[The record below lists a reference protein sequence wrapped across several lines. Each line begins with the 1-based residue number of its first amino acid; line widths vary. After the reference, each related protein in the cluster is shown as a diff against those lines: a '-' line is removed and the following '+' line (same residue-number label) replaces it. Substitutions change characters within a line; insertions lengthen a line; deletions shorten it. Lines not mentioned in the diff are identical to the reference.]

1 MSSTQ
6 VVTKVLTQGRYAGGQ
21 VRSTPLLCAVC
32 RMYSLL
38 QGQEYTMAYRIMYW
52 RPGMAAFKEYR
63 DSVGRN
69 VSILFIY
76 HIILQSIRC
85 SECCVDNCYII
96 LLYR

>member
-1 MSSTQ
+1 
-6 VVTKVLTQGRYAGGQ
+6 
-21 VRSTPLLCAVC
+21 
-32 RMYSLL
+32 
-38 QGQEYTMAYRIMYW
+38 MAYRIMYW